1 MPATDDKFVLMGVLA
16 RPHGIKGEVSVDWY
30 AHSLAALQG
39 RFFLQAAH
47 EPPRMAK
54 AASVREHQGRPL
66 LVLEGVHD
74 RAGAEMLRGLKVLA
88 LKADL
93 PAPDEDEVYLHKLIG
108 LTVVLDED
116 DSELGVLDHVEF
128 PAGKEVWSILTQ
140 DGTEVLFPA
149 VPEFIA
155 GFDLEQGEVFICP
168 PAGLLD
174 IYLGELDEE
183 PDDGDDDA
191 PDQGKPSPAPKVR

>member
-1 MPATDDKFVLMGVLA
+1 MDDKFVLMGVLA

-30 AHSLAALQG
+30 ADSLSALQG

-54 AASVREHQGRPL
+54 AQSVREHQGRPL
-66 LVLEGVHD
+66 LMLEGVRD
-74 RAGAEMLRGLKVLA
+74 RAGAEQLRGLKVLA

-93 PAPDEDEVYLHKLIG
+93 PAPNADEVYLHRLIG
-108 LTVVLDED
+108 LTVVLDDD

-128 PAGKEVWSILTQ
+128 PAGKEVWSILTH
-140 DGTEVLFPA
+140 DGVEVLFPA

-155 GFDLEQGEVFICP
+155 GFDLEHGEVFICP

-174 IYLGELDEE
+174 IYLGELDDE
-183 PDDGDDDA
+183 PDDGDDCPA
-191 PDQGKPSPAPKVR
+191 EPAQNAKP